1 MAKKKPVKKLTE
13 AEKKKLADKKLLEAA
28 EKEKEKAES
37 ESEAEKESG
46 ADDADDADADH
57 PDADKDVELIKKM
70 IAQHLGDSTKDMSAE
85 EMESLHALG
94 HEAYQAH
101 KEMGASEKEAFDHAG
116 NALKLAQHMSKKSK
130 GVEEAE
136 GEDDAEK
143 VPPKKKKPAAADDDA
158 GADDEADDDES
169 EESVGEA
176 EKESESE
183 SENKESSKREQELEK
198 KLLEAE
204 GRIAAFEATTK
215 KTEISRYVDL
225 KLKESKHPASVTKK
239 FREAAGDIKTKEDFD
254 AKWKVFLSGVQDRSP
269 LDFSILMEKSTGTE
283 DGGKAKDG
291 KGLDFSDCAE

>member
-28 EKEKEKAES
+28 ENEKAEAKA
-37 ESEAEKESG
+37 EAEKESG

-57 PDADKDVELIKKM
+57 PDADKDVELIKRM
-70 IAQHLGDSTKDMSAE
+70 IADHLGDSTKDMSAE
-85 EMESLHALG
+85 EMEALHSLG

-116 NALKLAQHMSKKSK
+116 NALKLAHHMSKKSK

-136 GEDDAEK
+136 GEDDEK
-143 VPPKKKKPAAADDDA
+143 DPPKKKADDE

-183 SENKESSKREQELEK
+183 SEKKESKRVLDLEA

-215 KTEISRYVDL
+215 KTEVSRHVDS
-225 KLKESKHPASVTKK
+225 KLKESKLPTSITKK
-239 FREAAGDIKTKEDFD
+239 FREAAGDFKTKEDFD
-254 AKWKVFLSGVQDRSP
+254 AKWKVFLSGVQDTRSP
-269 LDFSILMEKSTGTE
+269 LDFGILMEKSTGTE
-283 DGGKAKDG
+283 SGGKEKDG
-291 KGLDFSDCAE
+291 KDLDFSDCAE